1 MVKKESVK
9 PRLRAIIEKFNGKK
23 VYPAQLAVD

>member
-9 PRLRAIIEKFNGKK
+9 PRLRANIKI
-23 VYPAQLAVD
+23 